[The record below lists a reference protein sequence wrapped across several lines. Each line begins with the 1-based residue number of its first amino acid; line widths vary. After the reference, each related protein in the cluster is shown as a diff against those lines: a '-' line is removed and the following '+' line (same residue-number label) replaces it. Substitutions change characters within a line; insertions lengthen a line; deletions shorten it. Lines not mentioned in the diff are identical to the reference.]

1 MFEMIVNILVLLVQ
15 LGALILF
22 LSSCSYQEIQVQRI
36 DGTVV
41 KTSMVSFGFPL
52 IIK

>member
-1 MFEMIVNILVLLVQ
+1 MITNILVLLVQ

-36 DGTVV
+36 DGTIVN
-41 KTSMVSFGFPL
+41 TSVISIGSPV